1 MLLRVHVCDGRCPC
15 WYMMYFLL
23 CFVTLCFMNFMFPK
37 HCRINLLEL
46 KCEMTL
52 VITLDIH
59 FLGKAFL
66 LITGSDLSHEP
77 VIMSFN
83 VPMNLSLNF
92 AQI

>member
-1 MLLRVHVCDGRCPC
+1 MLLRVYVCDGRCLC

-23 CFVTLCFMNFMFPK
+23 CFVMLCFMNFMFPK

-46 KCEMTL
+46 KCETTL

-83 VPMNLSLNF
+83 VSMNLSLNF
-92 AQI
+92 AEI